1 MHSRLARY
9 AYTGDAHEIARRA
22 EAELLPQ
29 YQQMPGFKAF
39 SAAVTDDELF
49 SLTTWDTADQAE
61 AANTTAGNWV
71 SGSASTSHRASCT
84 SRRSCSPRRSGST
97 PRKRASIRF
106 ARVRPFFAEDG
117 RAQTR

>member
-1 MHSRLARY
+1 MYSRLARY

-29 YQQMPGFKAF
+29 YQQTPGFKAF

-71 SGSASTSHRASCT
+71 SGSGFDLAPRELHIAEVVLSTSLGVNA
-84 SRRSCSPRRSGST
+84 
-97 PRKRASIRF
+97 
-106 ARVRPFFAEDG
+106 AEAG
-117 RAQTR
+117 

>member
-1 MHSRLARY
+1 MYSRLARY
-9 AYTGDAHEIARRA
+9 AYTGDPHEIARRA

-61 AANTTAGNWV
+61 AANTTAASWV
-71 SGSASTSHRASCT
+71 SASGFELTPRELHIAEVMLSTSLGVGA
-84 SRRSCSPRRSGST
+84 
-97 PRKRASIRF
+97 
-106 ARVRPFFAEDG
+106 AEAG
-117 RAQTR
+117 